1 MLFGQDE
8 LDPDEYYAESKTVF
22 IESEVYGK
30 QRRLEIFIPDE
41 YFWEKDKKF
50 KVLYLFD
57 AQNTRIFNYISG
69 NIELLSM
76 NTIEPVIIVGVF
88 TEDRWDE
95 FLPINNHIETLERYE
110 PPIGHADKLIKHIQ
124 TEIEPYLKKEYRVDD
139 YRLAIGHS
147 LGATFVTYASMKTD
161 NLFDY
166 NILLSPNYNYDK
178 KQFVN
183 RFKEFVKTDLFKK
196 KEFYFVN
203 GYGDKYEK
211 EFDEPLQDVIKILD
225 SSKNENISWNY
236 KKLDI
241 DNHGLIW
248 LGVYN
253 GLLIWKK

>member
-1 MLFGQDE
+1 MIKSFPLV
-8 LDPDEYYAESKTVF
+8 LLAYY
-22 IESEVYGK
+22 
-30 QRRLEIFIPDE
+30 D
-41 YFWEKDKKF
+41 
-50 KVLYLFD
+50 
-57 AQNTRIFNYISG
+57 FNI
-69 NIELLSM
+69 
-76 NTIEPVIIVGVF
+76 T
-88 TEDRWDE
+88 
-95 FLPINNHIETLERYE
+95 
-110 PPIGHADKLIKHIQ
+110 
-124 TEIEPYLKKEYRVDD
+124 
-139 YRLAIGHS
+139 
-147 LGATFVTYASMKTD
+147 
-161 NLFDY
+161 NL
-166 NILLSPNYNYDK
+166 YNYDK